1 VVGYL
6 VYCVGAITAFIAVR
20 LALSDAEAG
29 LHSSAL
35 AIGVIVAGVTAHRL
49 DGLWSMRMTHFV
61 ALGSLGLGAVLL
73 AWAPAIAATL
83 LGAAGVGFGAG
94 LLLSHVNQIMAAG
107 GGAIARVR
115 LARGTL
121 IAMLAS
127 VTVPLFIGLGE
138 ASGMGWQLAL
148 VPGLALV
155 LAAVAATRH
164 FEERPMD
171 VAVDRARLP
180 ASFWTAWILVILVIA
195 AEFAVIFWSSTLVE
209 RRSGVSLAEATLGIS
224 AFVGGIIAGRIALS
238 SHAVS
243 ARDPVLMLRVAV
255 VLAIVGLLLPWASTS
270 YEVAMLGMFVSG
282 IGVGAL
288 YPVAASITLA
298 TAPDQAR
305 VISGRLVLG
314 SGLAILVAP
323 FVLGVAADLVG
334 VVAAWLL
341 VPGICL
347 LVLLLTIPVG
357 RDRARRL
364 AAGHSS

>member
-1 VVGYL
+1 MGYL
-6 VYCVGAITAFIAVR
+6 VYFVGAVTAFIAVR

-35 AIGVIVAGVTAHRL
+35 ALGVIVAGVTANRL
-49 DGLWSMRMTHFV
+49 DALLSMRTTHLA
-61 ALGSLGLGAVLL
+61 ALGSLGIGAVLL
-73 AWAPAIAATL
+73 AWAPSIVATL
-83 LGAAGVGFGAG
+83 TGAAGVGLGAG

-121 IAMLAS
+121 IAMIAS
-127 VTVPLFIGLGE
+127 VTVPLFIGVGE
-138 ASGMGWQLAL
+138 VSGIGWQLGL
-148 VPGLALV
+148 LPGLALV
-155 LAAVAATRH
+155 AAAFVATRQ
-164 FEERPMD
+164 FEERRTD
-171 VAVDRARLP
+171 IVLDRARLP
-180 ASFWTAWILVILVIA
+180 TSFWTAWVLVILVIA

-209 RRSGVSLAEATLGIS
+209 RRSGVSLADATLGIS
-224 AFVGGIIAGRIALS
+224 AFVAGIIAGRVALS

-243 ARDPVLMLRVAV
+243 ERDPVWMLRVAV
-255 VLAIVGLLLPWASTS
+255 ILASVGLLLPWASTS
-270 YEVAMLGMFVSG
+270 YEVAMLGMFITG
-282 IGVGAL
+282 IGIGAL

-298 TAPDQAR
+298 IAPDQAR
-305 VISGRLVLG
+305 VISGRLVLA
-314 SGLAILVAP
+314 SGLAILIAP

-347 LVLLLTIPVG
+347 LVLLLTVPVG

-364 AAGHSS
+364 AAGHPG